1 MVCTFRSLAF
11 VSFLSYL
18 SVVLI
23 IIFLCSILRNNSFSG
38 IIPREI
44 GELKELEVL
53 DLGCNNLSGP
63 LPSELGNILPL
74 KMLWD
79 HATAYSL
86 FTYFLFLKM
95 VYFTYSSF
103 CCSLLGNNNFFD
115 TMPPE
120 LHKISMHSEIHVGE
134 NMLPGAANG
143 ASCNEIFST
152 RLRCFHLLYNFVPLV
167 FFYFY
172 FCFYNEGIFLRD

>member
-44 GELKELEVL
+44 GQLKELEVL
-53 DLGCNNLSGP
+53 DLGYNNLSGP

-74 KMLWD
+74 KML
-79 HATAYSL
+79 
-86 FTYFLFLKM
+86 
-95 VYFTYSSF
+95 
-103 CCSLLGNNNFFD
+103 
-115 TMPPE
+115 
-120 LHKISMHSEIHVGE
+120 
-134 NMLPGAANG
+134 
-143 ASCNEIFST
+143 
-152 RLRCFHLLYNFVPLV
+152 
-167 FFYFY
+167 
-172 FCFYNEGIFLRD
+172 